1 MTFHLYGVFESPL
14 PSKSTITELIVCGG
28 GQVMEQPENTVV
40 LVGVLDSLE
49 YPSFAAATHIV
60 TLSWFLDSISN
71 YSLQPFA
78 LYKK

>member
-1 MTFHLYGVFESPL
+1 
-14 PSKSTITELIVCGG
+14 
-28 GQVMEQPENTVV
+28 MEQPENTVV